1 MNDRLLNKW
10 ILTGKLATGLQD
22 DKSPFDSGKKNRG
35 LKMTAVANRASFVVT
50 ID

>member
-10 ILTGKLATGLQD
+10 ILTGRLATGLQGY
-22 DKSPFDSGKKNRG
+22 KSPFDSDKKNRG
-35 LKMTAVANRASFVVT
+35 LKITTVEDRATFAVT